1 MPYTKISRHEMLKM
15 LHFAHVEFDTLVAHR
30 DHTFT
35 LRVCCTTDR
44 DRARRASVGKL
55 CKTTRAILLDER
67 GIQRGELHTI
77 EIRFAYQD

>member
-1 MPYTKISRHEMLKM
+1 V
-15 LHFAHVEFDTLVAHR
+15 FAVP
-30 DHTFT
+30 
-35 LRVCCTTDR
+35 TDR
-44 DRARRASVGKL
+44 GSSAPRFGGKL